1 MGLFDGITSAIS
13 DVTKPIGD
21 AFSPISGLAG
31 TVGAYLG
38 TQSTNAL
45 QQQLQNQAQ
54 QFNAAQTQQQMDFQ
68 KQMRSTQYQTA
79 VEDLKAAGLNPMLAY
94 TQGGA
99 GNLSGAAASSP
110 TPPQMHNALQNAVH
124 GAQAGA
130 QAANTVK
137 QNRLLDSQIL
147 QTDTQSD
154 NIQADTANKLDEN
167 PYVRQKYGNIMADT
181 LVKNTIARLNT
192 ASAAHQELT
201 IPKSAAEGKYYKTYG
216 YGPFALRDIGSAAS
230 SAASVFGKLK

>member
-1 MGLFDGITSAIS
+1 MGIFDGITSAVGNI
-13 DVTKPIGD
+13 TKPIGD

-38 TQSTNAL
+38 TQSTNQL
-45 QQQLQNQAQ
+45 QQQLQTQAQ
-54 QFNAAQTQQQMDFQ
+54 QFNAAQTSEQMAFQ
-68 KQMRSTQYQTA
+68 ERMRKTQYQTA

-99 GNLSGAAASSP
+99 GTPSGAAASSP

-130 QAANTVK
+130 QAANTIK
-137 QNRLLDSQIL
+137 QNQLIDAQIH
-147 QTDTQSD
+147 QTDTLSD
-154 NIQADTANKLDEN
+154 NTAADTANKLDEN
-167 PYVRQKYGNIMADT
+167 PYIRQKYGNIIADT
-181 LVKNTIARLNT
+181 LVKNTIARMNT
-192 ASAAHQELT
+192 ATAAHGELT
-201 IPKSAAEGKYYKTYG
+201 LPKSAAEGKYYKTYG

>member
-1 MGLFDGITSAIS
+1 MFDGITSAVGN
-13 DVTKPIGD
+13 VTKSIGD

-38 TQSTNAL
+38 TQSTNQL
-45 QQQLQNQAQ
+45 QQQLQTQAQ

-99 GNLSGAAASSP
+99 GTPSGAAASSP

-130 QAANTVK
+130 QAANTIK
-137 QNRLLDSQIL
+137 QNQLIDAQIME
-147 QTDTQSD
+147 TDERS
-154 NIQADTANKLDEN
+154 NNLMADTANKLDEN
-167 PYVRQKYGNIMADT
+167 PYIKGKYGNQIADT
-181 LVKNTIARLNT
+181 LVKNTIARMNT
-192 ASAAHQELT
+192 ALAAHSELT
-201 IPKSAAEGKYYKTYG
+201 IPKSQAEGKYYKTFG
-216 YGPFALRDIGSAAS
+216 YGPFALRDIGSAAN
-230 SAASVFGKLK
+230 SAASIFGKLK